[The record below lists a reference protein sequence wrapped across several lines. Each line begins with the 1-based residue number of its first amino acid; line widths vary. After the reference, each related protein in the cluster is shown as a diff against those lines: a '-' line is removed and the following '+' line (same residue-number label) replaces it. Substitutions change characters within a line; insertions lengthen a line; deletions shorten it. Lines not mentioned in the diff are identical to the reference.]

1 MNASSFII
9 ITVLVY
15 GFRGFTNI
23 VKKYRLQKRC
33 LKWGRNSGHFLH
45 TMSELIFKR
54 MRFTYMRTTV
64 VFRIRTT
71 SHRSPLRQHSGM
83 ESMNDGVGKGYPK
96 VGRGILR
103 RWTNAFLTLWFF
115 SSFSSFSSF
124 ALLKRLCLLLVSFV
138 VKQKASNFVIN
149 AHKDGYLLVF
159 LACQTARLFKSGRMI
174 GVVACGWL
182 SDCRS
187 FDIPL

>member
-1 MNASSFII
+1 
-9 ITVLVY
+9 
-15 GFRGFTNI
+15 
-23 VKKYRLQKRC
+23 
-33 LKWGRNSGHFLH
+33 
-45 TMSELIFKR
+45 

-103 RWTNAFLTLWFF
+103 RWTNAFLTLRF
-115 SSFSSFSSF
+115 FSSFSSF
-124 ALLKRLCLLLVSFV
+124 ALLKRSCLLLVSFV
-138 VKQKASNFVIN
+138 VTQNASNFVVN

-159 LACQTARLFKSGRMI
+159 LACQIARLIKSGRMI
-174 GVVACGWL
+174 GGVACGWL

-187 FDIPL
+187 FDYTFVRCPFSLPLNGFSQG